1 VETDYDVIVVGGGMV
16 GASLACALAPLGLR
30 IGVVEAV
37 PLTAAAQPSY
47 DDRTVAL
54 AWGSRRIF
62 EGIGVWD
69 EIARLGATP
78 IERIH
83 ISDRGHF
90 GCTRLSAADL
100 GREALG
106 YVVENRVLG
115 AALLARLQAS
125 TDVAWLCP
133 ARLEKFEPGDDLAT
147 VTIRQDDQSRTLRA
161 RLVIGA
167 DGADSVVRAAAGIAA
182 KRTDYDQ
189 TAVVTN
195 VTPERPH
202 ANTAYERF
210 TETGPLALLPMNDCR
225 PLPRVP
231 APAAPEPPAHRCAVV
246 WSARAGEVQTIL
258 GWSDDEYL
266 AQLQARFG
274 DRLGRL
280 TKPGKRMAYP
290 LKLTRV
296 PEQAKPR
303 LVVIGNAA
311 HTVHPVAGQ
320 GFNLGLRDVAAL
332 AEALADALRNGE
344 DIGALGVLQRYAA
357 RRMRDNRVT
366 QAFTHGLIRVFAND
380 FPPLVL
386 ARNLGLVAVDLLPP
400 VKRAFVRVTS
410 GLAGRLPRL
419 ARGLPL

>member
-1 VETDYDVIVVGGGMV
+1 MAVETDYDLIIVGGGMV

-37 PLTAAAQPSY
+37 PLSASAQPSY

-54 AWGSRRIF
+54 AYGSRRIF

-115 AALLARLQAS
+115 AALLKRVQAQP
-125 TDVAWLCP
+125 DVAWLCP
-133 ARLEKFEPGDDLAT
+133 ARLESLETGNEVAT
-147 VTIRQDDQSRTLRA
+147 VTIRHDHQQRTLRA
-161 RLVIGA
+161 RLVVGA
-167 DGADSVVRAAAGIAA
+167 DGADSVVRAVAGIEAA
-182 KRTDYDQ
+182 RTEYGQ

-195 VTPERPH
+195 VTPGKPH
-202 ANTAYERF
+202 HNTAYERF
-210 TETGPLALLPMNDCR
+210 TETGPLALLPMTQG
-225 PLPRVP
+225 
-231 APAAPEPPAHRCAVV
+231 RCAVV
-246 WSARAGEVQTIL
+246 WSASAREVDTIL

-266 AQLQARFG
+266 ARLQARFG
-274 DRLGRL
+274 DRLGRFSR
-280 TKPGKRMAYP
+280 PGKRASYP

-296 PEQAKPR
+296 PELAKPR
-303 LVVIGNAA
+303 LALIGNAA

-320 GFNLGLRDVAAL
+320 GFNLGLRDVAVL
-332 AEALADALRNGE
+332 AETLMDAIRTGG
-344 DIGALGVLQRYAA
+344 DIGNLTVLNRYAA
-357 RRMRDNRVT
+357 RRGRDNRVT
-366 QAFTHGLIRVFAND
+366 QAFTHSLIRVFAND

-386 ARNLGLVAVDLLPP
+386 ARNLGLVAVDLMPP
-400 VKRAFVRVTS
+400 VKRALVRITS
-410 GLAGRLPRL
+410 GLAGKLPRL